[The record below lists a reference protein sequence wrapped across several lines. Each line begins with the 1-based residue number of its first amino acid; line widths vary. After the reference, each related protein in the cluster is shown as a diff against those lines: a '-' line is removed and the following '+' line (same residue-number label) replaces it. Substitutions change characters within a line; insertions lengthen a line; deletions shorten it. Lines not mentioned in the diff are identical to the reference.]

1 MIWTIYFIIFMYPN
15 NKNAWCLREPGT
27 ILGVKGEVTQN
38 GPTCPPKYHKQI
50 ELRRGNTE
58 SCNSSARFQTTFL
71 RPPVF
76 FKLKFE
82 ELGRIE

>member
-1 MIWTIYFIIFMYPN
+1 MMIWTIYFIIFMYTN

-50 ELRRGNTE
+50 VRAKTGKYRVLQQLCTLSDNVSEA
-58 SCNSSARFQTTFL
+58 SS
-71 RPPVF
+71 F
-76 FKLKFE
+76 F
-82 ELGRIE
+82 